1 MIQDMT
7 KGNPLKLIILFSLP
21 ILIGNIFQQLY
32 QLADIFI
39 VGRLLGENALA
50 AVGASAPIFFTF
62 LIVAFSFTGGLT
74 AITAQ
79 RFGAGDFDGVRSSV
93 THSIRASFV
102 LSTLLTILL
111 LAILKPLLRVL
122 NTPESI
128 FNDSYNF
135 ILILG
140 LGLILIIFSNLLFG
154 FIRALGD
161 SRTPLYFFVF
171 TTTLNII
178 FNYLF
183 IKYLKLGVIG
193 SALGTVLAIAI
204 SVIIC
209 IIYII
214 KNYPI
219 LRISKYDWKYNPTFM
234 KEHLNI
240 AIPMSLQFSILSF
253 SIMIIQAVCNS
264 FGEKIIVG
272 FTIALR
278 IEQLATQ
285 PLLAIGIAVA
295 TYVAQNYGAGRIS
308 RIREGVK
315 KSIITSFIISLVMSA
330 SVFIF
335 GKNLIGTFLENPDPF
350 IINVGTS
357 YLSISIMFY
366 FFLGSIFIFRNALQS
381 MGKAIYPL
389 ISGVVELIIR
399 SFAAIILASHIGYTG
414 IYYAGPLAWLGGAMV
429 VIFGYYKYV
438 YKRSEKDIKQE
449 YRMIYQK
456 MKTER

>member
-7 KGNPLKLIILFSLP
+7 KGIPLKLIILFSLP

-183 IKYLKLGVIG
+183 IKYIKLGVIG

-399 SFAAIILASHIGYTG
+399 SFASIILASHIGYTG